1 MDTIETYKSYAQK
14 IGNRESIYEAVKKKY
29 DIKSALYP
37 GSHIDITPS
46 LYIPEVTYV
55 DNFKGTIKFFKEID
69 VIKEFIEKNKLYKEQ
84 SVVKFIGED
93 YSKVELENKFDLIIS
108 QYAGFVGRETKEFL
122 KDGGYLLC
130 NDSHGDATLAYFD
143 GDYEFIGIV
152 NMKCKITSTN
162 IDKYFKLKNSKEVDL
177 ESVIKTMKG
186 PKYVHHNENYIF
198 RLNSK
203 KFD

>member
-69 VIKEFIEKNKLYKEQ
+69 VIKEFIEKNKLYKEETIIN
-84 SVVKFIGED
+84 FIGED
-93 YSKVELENKFDLIIS
+93 YSKVELDKKYDLIIS

-122 KDGGYLLC
+122 RAGGYLLC

-143 GDYEFIGIV
+143 DDYEFIGIV
-152 NMKCKITSTN
+152 NRKCKITSTN
-162 IDKYFKLKNSKEVDL
+162 IDKYFKLKNSKKVDL
-177 ESVIKTMKG
+177 EKVIKTMKG

-203 KFD
+203 KND